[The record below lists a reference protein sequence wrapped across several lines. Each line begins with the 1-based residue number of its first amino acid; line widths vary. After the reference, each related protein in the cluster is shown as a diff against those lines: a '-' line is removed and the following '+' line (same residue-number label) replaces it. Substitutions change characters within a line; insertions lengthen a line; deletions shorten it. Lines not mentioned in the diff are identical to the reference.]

1 MVMTRDPVPDVPL
14 GTLNHEAS
22 GTAVHGQLACVVS
35 VAVTLPAGMH
45 GLNSTGPTEY
55 WHAARFPPCRMVNL
69 RSATAIWA
77 TRSLVSPFAATVYDT
92 VPLPVPCAPVVTISH
107 DSALTAVQAHSAGAL
122 TVNVRAP
129 PSFPKDELS
138 GSRASGRTTGGR
150 PCCVTAWP

>member
-1 MVMTRDPVPDVPL
+1 MITLEPVPEVPL
-14 GTLNHEAS
+14 DTFSQDVS

-55 WHAARFPPCRMVNL
+55 WHAAKFPPCRTVNL

-92 VPLPVPCAPVVTISH
+92 VPLPVPCPPWSR
-107 DSALTAVQAHSAGAL
+107 SAMT
-122 TVNVRAP
+122 R
-129 PSFPKDELS
+129 
-138 GSRASGRTTGGR
+138 R
-150 PCCVTAWP
+150 